1 MGRVWFN
8 LFIAAI
14 CAIGAIMLCLVL
26 PREYKKSELK
36 GWKVVRIIGFVLAAG
51 MLVLAVL
58 SMDYTGE
65 PFMTGELIEVRFRG
79 VSHSV
84 FDRCE
89 LVVKAEDGTE
99 YHVEE
104 ITSVPPWGKSRKE
117 AEDLSVGST
126 YRVYGSTVTRAFFYA
141 VELVPDD

>member
-1 MGRVWFN
+1 MRVFFN
-8 LFIAAI
+8 LLLAAI
-14 CAIGAIMLCLVL
+14 CVISVIMCCVVL
-26 PREYKKSELK
+26 PGEYRKSVKK
-36 GWKVVRIIGFVLAAG
+36 GWKAVRIIGFVLAAG
-51 MLVLAVL
+51 MLVLATL
-58 SMDYTGE
+58 SMDYTGK
-65 PFMTGELIEVRFRG
+65 PCVTGELIEVRFRG

-89 LVVKAEDGTE
+89 LVVKTEDGTE
-99 YHVEE
+99 YHIEE
-104 ITSVPPWGKSRKE
+104 IASVPPWGKSRKE